1 MVARPDPGPVAGL
14 RLRGRVQGGPGG
26 EEAELPR
33 PFLEEVLRFHP
44 FIIPH
49 MEALKIALLGGGTV
63 GSAFYNLVLERA
75 EELSALG
82 FAPRFLGVLVRDPQK
97 PRAIPQELLRA
108 EPFDLLEADLVVEA
122 MGGVEAPLGLLLPAL
137 EAGIPLIT
145 ANKALLAEAWDR
157 LRPFAEEGLI
167 YHEASVMAGTPALSF
182 LETLRGS
189 ELLEL
194 HGILNGTTLYILQE
208 MEKGRTYAEALT
220 EAQRLGYAEADP
232 TLDVE
237 GIDAAHKLTL
247 LARLLV
253 DPAFPFG
260 EVEARGIARLTP
272 EALKEAEARGGEGPP
287 GGEPLR
293 GRGEVAGPGG
303 PGAASPGPPPGE
315 GAGERPPRA
324 GEAPGGGLRGGA
336 RGGGRG
342 HGQRPLRRPPPLPLR
357 GPGAPARSPGEASPW
372 RREAPGRG

>member
-1 MVARPDPGPVAGL
+1 
-14 RLRGRVQGGPGG
+14 
-26 EEAELPR
+26 
-33 PFLEEVLRFHP
+33 
-44 FIIPH
+44 

-75 EELSALG
+75 EELSAFG
-82 FAPRFLGVLVRDPQK
+82 VVPRFLGVLVRDPRK

-122 MGGVEAPLGLLLPAL
+122 MGGVEAPLRLVLPAL

-145 ANKALLAEAWDR
+145 ANKALLAEAWES

-208 MEKGRTYAEALT
+208 MEKGRTYAEALL

-253 DPAFPFG
+253 DPGFPFA
-260 EVEARGIARLTP
+260 EVEAQGIARLTP
-272 EALKEAEARGGEGPP
+272 EVLQKAEARGERVRLVASLFGEGGRWRAAVAPRRLP
-287 GGEPLR
+287 QDHPLARARGNALWVRARPLGEAF
-293 GRGEVAGPGG
+293 VTG
-303 PGAASPGPPPGE
+303 PGAGGGATASGLFAALLRFLSGAPGHLPAPR
-315 GAGERPPRA
+315 ARPPLEE
-324 GEAPGGGLRGGA
+324 G
-336 RGGGRG
+336 
-342 HGQRPLRRPPPLPLR
+342 
-357 GPGAPARSPGEASPW
+357 SPW
-372 RREAPGRG
+372 PGVE

>member
-1 MVARPDPGPVAGL
+1 
-14 RLRGRVQGGPGG
+14 
-26 EEAELPR
+26 
-33 PFLEEVLRFHP
+33 
-44 FIIPH
+44 

-75 EELSALG
+75 EELSAFG
-82 FAPRFLGVLVRDPQK
+82 VVPRFLGVLVRDPRK

-122 MGGVEAPLGLLLPAL
+122 MGGVEAPLRLVLPAL

-145 ANKALLAEAWDR
+145 ANKALLAEAWES

-208 MEKGRTYAEALT
+208 MEKGRTYAEALL

-237 GIDAAHKLTL
+237 GINAAHKLTL

-253 DPAFPFG
+253 DPGFPFA
-260 EVEARGIARLTP
+260 EVEAQGIARLTP
-272 EALKEAEARGGEGPP
+272 EVLQRPRP
-287 GGEPLR
+287 GGSGCASWRASSGKGGGGGRRWPQGAFPRTTPWRGPGETPSGSGPGLWGR
-293 GRGEVAGPGG
+293 PSSRGLGRGAGPRRAGFS
-303 PGAASPGPPPGE
+303 PTSSASSPGPRGTSLPPG
-315 GAGERPPRA
+315 
-324 GEAPGGGLRGGA
+324 
-336 RGGGRG
+336 
-342 HGQRPLRRPPPLPLR
+342 R
-357 GPGAPARSPGEASPW
+357 GPLW

>member
-1 MVARPDPGPVAGL
+1 
-14 RLRGRVQGGPGG
+14 
-26 EEAELPR
+26 
-33 PFLEEVLRFHP
+33 
-44 FIIPH
+44 

-75 EELSALG
+75 EELSAFG
-82 FAPRFLGVLVRDPQK
+82 VVPRFLGVLVRDPRK

-122 MGGVEAPLGLLLPAL
+122 MGGVEAPLRLVLPAL

-145 ANKALLAEAWDR
+145 ANKALLAEAWES

-208 MEKGRTYAEALT
+208 MEKGRTYAEALL

-253 DPAFPFG
+253 DPGFPF
-260 EVEARGIARLTP
+260 
-272 EALKEAEARGGEGPP
+272 AEARGERVRLVASLFGEGGRWRAAVAPRRLP
-287 GGEPLR
+287 QDHPLARARGNALWVRARPLGEAF
-293 GRGEVAGPGG
+293 VTG
-303 PGAASPGPPPGE
+303 PGAGGGATASGLFADLLRFLSGAPGHLPAPR
-315 GAGERPPRA
+315 ARPPLEE
-324 GEAPGGGLRGGA
+324 G
-336 RGGGRG
+336 
-342 HGQRPLRRPPPLPLR
+342 
-357 GPGAPARSPGEASPW
+357 SPW
-372 RREAPGRG
+372 PGVE

>member
-1 MVARPDPGPVAGL
+1 M
-14 RLRGRVQGGPGG
+14 
-26 EEAELPR
+26 
-33 PFLEEVLRFHP
+33 
-44 FIIPH
+44 
-49 MEALKIALLGGGTV
+49 
-63 GSAFYNLVLERA
+63 
-75 EELSALG
+75 
-82 FAPRFLGVLVRDPQK
+82 
-97 PRAIPQELLRA
+97 
-108 EPFDLLEADLVVEA
+108 VEA

-272 EALKEAEARGGEGPP
+272 EALKEAEARGERVRLVASLFGEGGRWRARVAPVRLP
-287 GGEPLR
+287 QDHPLARAQGNALHVRARPLGEAF
-293 GRGEVAGPGG
+293 VAGPGAG
-303 PGAASPGPPPGE
+303 GGATASGLFADLLRFLSGAPGHLPAPRA
-315 GAGERPPRA
+315 RPPLA
-324 GEAPGGGLRGGA
+324 EG
-336 RGGGRG
+336 
-342 HGQRPLRRPPPLPLR
+342 
-357 GPGAPARSPGEASPW
+357 SPW
-372 RREAPGRG
+372 PGVE

>member
-1 MVARPDPGPVAGL
+1 
-14 RLRGRVQGGPGG
+14 
-26 EEAELPR
+26 
-33 PFLEEVLRFHP
+33 
-44 FIIPH
+44 

-75 EELSALG
+75 EELSAFG
-82 FAPRFLGVLVRDPQK
+82 VVPRFLGVLVRDPRK

-122 MGGVEAPLGLLLPAL
+122 MGGVEAPLRLVLPAL

-145 ANKALLAEAWDR
+145 ANKALLAEAWES

-208 MEKGRTYAEALT
+208 MEKGRTYAEALL

-237 GIDAAHKLTL
+237 GIDAAHKLGSSWTP
-247 LARLLV
+247 ASPSPRWR
-253 DPAFPFG
+253 PKASPASPQRSCKRPRPGGSGCASWRASSGKGGGGGRRWPQGAFPRTTPWRGPG
-260 EVEARGIARLTP
+260 ETPSGSGPGLWERPSSRGL
-272 EALKEAEARGGEGPP
+272 
-287 GGEPLR
+287 
-293 GRGEVAGPGG
+293 GRGAGPRRAGFS
-303 PGAASPGPPPGE
+303 PTSSASSPGPRGTSLPPG
-315 GAGERPPRA
+315 
-324 GEAPGGGLRGGA
+324 
-336 RGGGRG
+336 
-342 HGQRPLRRPPPLPLR
+342 R
-357 GPGAPARSPGEASPW
+357 GPLW

>member
-1 MVARPDPGPVAGL
+1 
-14 RLRGRVQGGPGG
+14 
-26 EEAELPR
+26 
-33 PFLEEVLRFHP
+33 
-44 FIIPH
+44 

-75 EELSALG
+75 EELSAFG
-82 FAPRFLGVLVRDPQK
+82 VVPRFLGVLVRDPRK

-122 MGGVEAPLGLLLPAL
+122 MGGVEAPLRLVLPAL

-145 ANKALLAEAWDR
+145 ANKALLAEAWES

-208 MEKGRTYAEALT
+208 MEKGRTYAEALL

-253 DPAFPFG
+253 DPGFPFA
-260 EVEARGIARLTP
+260 EVEAQGIARLTP
-272 EALKEAEARGGEGPP
+272 EVLQKAEARGERVRLVASLFGEGGRWRARGNALWVRARPL
-287 GGEPLR
+287 GEAF
-293 GRGEVAGPGG
+293 VTG
-303 PGAASPGPPPGE
+303 PGAGGGATASGLFADLLRFLSGAPGHLPAPR
-315 GAGERPPRA
+315 ARPPLEE
-324 GEAPGGGLRGGA
+324 G
-336 RGGGRG
+336 
-342 HGQRPLRRPPPLPLR
+342 
-357 GPGAPARSPGEASPW
+357 SPW
-372 RREAPGRG
+372 PGVE